1 VKQTSARSMP
11 VIVGMVA
18 LSCALGSLV
27 LAHAQGPPA
36 GHWVTAWGSSLQG
49 LAPSTTVS
57 NATVRMIARVTIPGD
72 AVRVRI
78 DNSFGT
84 KPLRISRAVI
94 GHRTTG
100 AVVAKGSGRQILF
113 KGAGAVTIA
122 AGGSALSD
130 AVAITVRAW
139 QDVAVSLHIPD
150 ADVVP
155 SQHNGAFATSYF
167 TANNAGDVT
176 EAEAQTP
183 FTQTTTSMF
192 WLKALEVQT
201 TSTQGAIV
209 AFGDSITDG
218 TCSTVDAHD
227 RWVDWLSVRLYLDA
241 QNRKPGGSYK
251 AVVNE
256 GISGNTI
263 GREHIQPPP
272 DSPPG
277 LERLERDVLTHN
289 GITDVIVF
297 MGTNDIRREASAAEV
312 MKGLE
317 TIVTRVKA
325 RGLKVTGVTII
336 PRHDVP
342 ASGTNTGWNA
352 AKSAISRQV
361 NTWMMSS
368 GKFDHVIDFAEVVRD
383 PANPTLI
390 DPAYN
395 CDGIHPTPRGY
406 YEMGNA
412 LNLNWF
418 R

>member
-1 VKQTSARSMP
+1 MSVTVR
-11 VIVGMVA
+11 VVA
-18 LSCALGSLV
+18 LSCVLGSLV
-27 LAHAQGPPA
+27 LARSQGPSA
-36 GHWVTAWGSSLQG
+36 AHWVTAWGSSLQG
-49 LAPSTTVS
+49 LAPSTTLS
-57 NATVRMIARVTIPGD
+57 NATVRMIARMTIPGD

-78 DNSFGT
+78 DNSFGK
-84 KPLRISRAVI
+84 KPLRISRAFI
-94 GHRTTG
+94 GQRTTG

-122 AGGSALSD
+122 PGGSVLSD
-130 AVAITVRAW
+130 AVALKVRAW

-150 ADVVP
+150 SDVVP
-155 SQHNGAFATSYF
+155 SQHNGAFVTSYL

-176 EAEAQTP
+176 EAEAQPP
-183 FTQTTTSMF
+183 FTQPTTSMF

-241 QNRKPGGSYK
+241 QNRKSGGSYK
-251 AVVNE
+251 SVVNE

-263 GREHIQPPP
+263 AREHIQPPP

-297 MGTNDIRREASAAEV
+297 MGTNDIRREASAADV
-312 MKGLE
+312 IAGLE

-342 ASGTNTGWNA
+342 PSGTNTGWNA
-352 AKSAISRQV
+352 AKTGISHQV
-361 NTWMMSS
+361 NAWMMSS
-368 GKFDHVIDFAEVVRD
+368 AKFDHVIDFAQVVRD
-383 PANPTLI
+383 AAKPDLL

-406 YEMGNA
+406 YEMGNS
-412 LNLNWF
+412 LNLDWF